1 MKYNLKRLSSSL
13 LGILLGIISF
23 LPLVIA
29 ETTSPEISEKALG
42 GFFTMFGVVFLLFM
56 LLGLILFGLM
66 IVGIIFWIMM
76 IIDVVNTKFP
86 KEEDRIVWILVVI
99 VLGILGG
106 LVYYFVVKRKNATI
120 LKKSKLKT

>member
-1 MKYNLKRLSSSL
+1 
-13 LGILLGIISF
+13 
-23 LPLVIA
+23 
-29 ETTSPEISEKALG
+29 
-42 GFFTMFGVVFLLFM
+42 MFGVVFLLFM

>member
-76 IIDVVNTKFP
+76 IIDVVNRKFP